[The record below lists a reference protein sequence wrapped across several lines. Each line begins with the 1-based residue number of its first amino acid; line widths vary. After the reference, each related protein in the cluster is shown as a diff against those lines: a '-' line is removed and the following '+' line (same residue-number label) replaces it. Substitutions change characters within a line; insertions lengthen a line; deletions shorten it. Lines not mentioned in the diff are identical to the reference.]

1 MGSTARAELS
11 SNFSSA
17 TSSGEPRARHPS
29 TPRRNS
35 NWGCDSVRKS
45 VCVAGETIRIPFSCA
60 AKAGMVGLRQQA
72 PRWAHVAH
80 DDKLGS

>member
-17 TSSGEPRARHPS
+17 TSSGASRAPS
-29 TPRRNS
+29 EYPRRNS

-80 DDKLGS
+80 DDKVGS